1 MDRALLC
8 KGLPFWLASLF
19 DKPIRDGRQDDRIA
33 KPGIGLQGLE
43 PLQVKHRGVAG
54 KPVQRFIKQARV
66 MPANARCGQQQGFR
80 VDHMP
85 GIRLAGMSSHPE
97 AAPLPPKEIE
107 RRF

>member
-1 MDRALLC
+1 
-8 KGLPFWLASLF
+8 
-19 DKPIRDGRQDDRIA
+19 
-33 KPGIGLQGLE
+33 
-43 PLQVKHRGVAG
+43 
-54 KPVQRFIKQARV
+54 